1 MKILLKLNFFLLLII
16 PIQFDLFEFDVYISS
31 KFDSVSKYYWENK
44 VGPGSKYYW
53 GNKVGP
59 GSKYYWE
66 NKVGPGSKYYW
77 ENKIGPGSK
86 YYWENKIGPSV
97 IMSYPFELPICIAI
111 SKSIGI
117 F

>member
-44 VGPGSKYYW
+44 
-53 GNKVGP
+53 
-59 GSKYYWE
+59 
-66 NKVGPGSKYYW
+66 
-77 ENKIGPGSK
+77 IGPGSK
-86 YYWENKIGPSV
+86 YYWENKTGPSV

>member
-1 MKILLKLNFFLLLII
+1 MVGTKLISYINHMNILLKLYFFLLLITPI
-16 PIQFDLFEFDVYISS
+16 PFDLFEFDVYLNSG
-31 KFDSVSKYYWENK
+31 FNTESKYYWERE
-44 VGPGSKYYW
+44 
-53 GNKVGP
+53 VGP

-66 NKVGPGSKYYW
+66 REVGPS
-77 ENKIGPGSK
+77 I
-86 YYWENKIGPSV
+86 

>member
-44 VGPGSKYYW
+44 I
-53 GNKVGP
+53 GP

>member
-31 KFDSVSKYYWENK
+31 KFDSV
-44 VGPGSKYYW
+44 
-53 GNKVGP
+53 
-59 GSKYYWE
+59 
-66 NKVGPGSKYYW
+66 SKYYW

>member
-1 MKILLKLNFFLLLII
+1 
-16 PIQFDLFEFDVYISS
+16 ER
-31 KFDSVSKYYWENK
+31 E
-44 VGPGSKYYW
+44 
-53 GNKVGP
+53 VGP

-66 NKVGPGSKYYW
+66 REVGPS
-77 ENKIGPGSK
+77 I
-86 YYWENKIGPSV
+86 